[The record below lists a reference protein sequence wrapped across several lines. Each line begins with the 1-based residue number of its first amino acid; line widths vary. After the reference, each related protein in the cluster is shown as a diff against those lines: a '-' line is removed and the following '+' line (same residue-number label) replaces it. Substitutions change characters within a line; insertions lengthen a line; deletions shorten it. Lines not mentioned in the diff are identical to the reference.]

1 MWSHASIFPHANA
14 FTHSL
19 SSGLKI
25 DSLHAQNVFS
35 LMIGPCLLT
44 ASSFSAFE
52 VSHRVHFNLFQ
63 DCFSFA
69 MQINA
74 MWAANYWTV
83 FRIKTQ
89 VTNSPFRLHFR
100 FFFSWR
106 KSRTRNSV
114 PSKLI
119 GRSLFASSPSLFID
133 SEREVCVTLISK
145 ECVQFGIRFCKL
157 QLVIHKVLGKQ
168 GPTCGKYWAA
178 HFQQLEKLLRCLDVK
193 PHLNQHKMLVTVTS
207 TIVEMETK

>member
-1 MWSHASIFPHANA
+1 MWSHTSIFPHANA
-14 FTHSL
+14 VTHSL

-89 VTNSPFRLHFR
+89 VTNSPFRLYFR

-119 GRSLFASSPSLFID
+119 GRSLFAAFPL
-133 SEREVCVTLISK
+133 
-145 ECVQFGIRFCKL
+145 
-157 QLVIHKVLGKQ
+157 
-168 GPTCGKYWAA
+168 
-178 HFQQLEKLLRCLDVK
+178 
-193 PHLNQHKMLVTVTS
+193 PHLLFSLTLKGKCVSHSFQRNAGNLALDS
-207 TIVEMETK
+207 ANSN